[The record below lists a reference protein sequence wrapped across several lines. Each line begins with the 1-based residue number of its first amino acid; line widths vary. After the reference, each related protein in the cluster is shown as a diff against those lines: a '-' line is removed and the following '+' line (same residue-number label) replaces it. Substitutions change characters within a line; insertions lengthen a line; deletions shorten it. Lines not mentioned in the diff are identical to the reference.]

1 MFPGCPKGG
10 DAVAPIANFFFKNLR
25 LFFVG
30 VGAIAGVALF
40 LRVAEAQDP
49 STVPTGQRT
58 GNAGLNGASL
68 DYFPRDH
75 LFRILGKDVLNAK
88 GEEMGRIIDVLFD
101 EKGEP
106 RAAVIDFGGFLG
118 VGTRK
123 IAISWNALRFD
134 LGEKKN
140 VIALDLDR
148 EQLKAAPEYK
158 YSESDKPIPVVAQPQ
173 SAPQESAPDPGR

>member
-1 MFPGCPKGG
+1 MP
-10 DAVAPIANFFFKNLR
+10 PIGNRFFKNLR

-30 VGAIAGVALF
+30 VGTIIAGALF
-40 LRVAEAQDP
+40 LGLAAAQGP
-49 STVPTGQRT
+49 SSVPTSQAT
-58 GNAGLNGASL
+58 GNAALNGASL

-75 LFRILGKDVLNAK
+75 LFRILGKEVLSAK
-88 GEEMGRIIDVLFD
+88 GEDMGRIVDVLFD
-101 EKGEP
+101 EKGQP
-106 RAAVIDFGGFLG
+106 HAAVIDFGGFLG

-123 IAISWNALRFD
+123 IAISWSALRFD

-173 SAPQESAPDPGR
+173 PPPQESAPDPDR